1 MSNDTAVA
9 RRTQRTPINL
19 QALGI
24 FAAAAVIFIV
34 FGILNPNFL
43 TLDNLRDVAVSASV
57 NALIG
62 IGLTFVIITGGI
74 DLSVGSIASLVGI
87 VSANMMVASGVPAV
101 PALLAGLVLGFIAG
115 AINGMLI
122 TFLKLP
128 PFIATLGTMSVYQ
141 GLAYVVTNGSPVYNV
156 PQSFVLLL
164 NSYIG
169 GIPMVVIVVIVVA
182 VVAWLL
188 LRRTVFGQNVIATG
202 GSEETAWLSG
212 VRVTRVK
219 ILVYGI
225 SGILAALGGLVV
237 VARISA
243 AQPEAG
249 SPYLLTAIA
258 AAVIGGA
265 NLMGGEG
272 RIAGTLVGALI
283 LGALTNGLVLLNV
296 PSFYEQIVT
305 GLVVLIAVAIDQG
318 SKGWPML
325 KRGGRDKAEPA
336 PLTASVLAGSPEAAE
351 STRAVAAENTTAE
364 RQEAR

>member
-1 MSNDTAVA
+1 MSNDAIDSPPRKVN
-9 RRTQRTPINL
+9 INF

-24 FAAAAVIFIV
+24 FIAAAVIFAV
-34 FGILNPNFL
+34 FGILNSNFL
-43 TLDNLRDVAVSASV
+43 TLDNLRDVAVSACV

-74 DLSVGSIASLVGI
+74 DLSVGSIASFVGI
-87 VSANMMVASGVPAV
+87 VSANLMVNSGVAPLPGLLIGLIV
-101 PALLAGLVLGFIAG
+101 GFLAGAF
-115 AINGMLI
+115 NGLLI
-122 TFLKLP
+122 TVAKLP

-141 GLAYVVTNGSPVYNV
+141 GLAYVVTNGTPVYNV
-156 PQSFVLLL
+156 PQSFVLML

-169 GIPMVVIVVIVVA
+169 GVPIVVVIVIIVA
-182 VVAWLL
+182 VLAWLL

-212 VRVTRVK
+212 VRVNRVK
-219 ILVYGI
+219 ICVYGI
-225 SGILAALGGLVV
+225 SGTLAALGGLVV

-243 AQPEAG
+243 AQSEAG

-318 SKGWPML
+318 SKGWPIMGGNRR
-325 KRGGRDKAEPA
+325 KRGAAPAAAPAEPE
-336 PLTASVLAGSPEAAE
+336 PQTAVSE
-351 STRAVAAENTTAE
+351 S
-364 RQEAR
+364 RQDA

>member
-1 MSNDTAVA
+1 MTSDTAA
-9 RRTQRTPINL
+9 GRPQRHFHVNL

-24 FAAAAVIFIV
+24 FIAAAAIFAI
-34 FGILNPNFL
+34 FGVLNSNFL
-43 TLDNLRDVAVSASV
+43 TLGNLRDVAVSACV

-74 DLSVGSIASLVGI
+74 DLSVGSIASFVGI
-87 VSANMMVASGVPAV
+87 VSANMMVNHGVAPVAGLIV
-101 PALLAGLVLGFIAG
+101 GLVLGFLAG
-115 AINGMLI
+115 AVNGLLI
-122 TFLKLP
+122 TVLKLP

-141 GLAYVVTNGSPVYNV
+141 GLAYVVTSGTPVYNV
-156 PQSFVLLL
+156 PQPFVLML
-164 NSYIG
+164 NSYISG
-169 GIPMVVIVVIVVA
+169 VPIVVVVVIVVA
-182 VVAWLL
+182 LLAWLL

-212 VRVTRVK
+212 VRVSRVK
-219 ILVYGI
+219 ILVYGL
-225 SGILAALGGLVV
+225 SGTLAALAGLVV

-243 AQPEAG
+243 AQSEAG
-249 SPYLLTAIA
+249 APYLLTAIA

-305 GLVVLIAVAIDQG
+305 GLVVVIAVAIDQG
-318 SKGWPML
+318 SRGWPGV
-325 KRGGRDKAEPA
+325 RGRRNRSEGAPATPGVDAAASDRPTEPA
-336 PLTASVLAGSPEAAE
+336 VGSQASK
-351 STRAVAAENTTAE
+351 
-364 RQEAR
+364 

>member
-1 MSNDTAVA
+1 MP
-9 RRTQRTPINL
+9 QINI

-24 FAAAAVIFIV
+24 YAAAAIIFIV

-43 TLDNLRDVAVSASV
+43 TVGNLRDVAVSASV

-62 IGLTFVIITGGI
+62 LGLTFVIITGGI
-74 DLSVGSIASLVGI
+74 DLSVGSIASFVGI
-87 VSANMMVASGVPAV
+87 VAAASMVNGGVPAI
-101 PALLAGLVLGFIAG
+101 PALLIGLAIGFLAGVA
-115 AINGMLI
+115 NGLLI
-122 TFLKLP
+122 TKLKLP
-128 PFIATLGTMSVYQ
+128 PFIATLGTMSVFQ
-141 GLAYVVTNGSPVYNV
+141 GFAYVVTNGTPVYNV
-156 PQSFVLLL
+156 PEDFVLML

-169 GIPMVVIVVIVVA
+169 GVPIVVVVVIVVA
-182 VVAWLL
+182 FLAWLL

-212 VRVTRVK
+212 VRVSRVK
-219 ILVYGI
+219 IIVYGI
-225 SGILAALGGLVV
+225 SGLLAALGGLVV

-243 AQPEAG
+243 AQSEAG

-283 LGALTNGLVLLNV
+283 LGALTNGLVLMNV

-305 GLVVLIAVAIDQG
+305 GAVVLIAVAIDQG
-318 SKGWPML
+318 SKGWPMIR
-325 KRGGRDKAEPA
+325 KGGGRKGDAKSSTPMTSDPA
-336 PLTASVLAGSPEAAE
+336 VSAHV
-351 STRAVAAENTTAE
+351 
-364 RQEAR
+364 QEKVTP

>member
-1 MSNDTAVA
+1 MSNQTAA
-9 RRTQRTPINL
+9 RQAEGRRPLNL

-24 FAAAAVIFIV
+24 VAAAVVIFIG

-43 TLDNLRDVAVSASV
+43 TINNLRDVAVSACV

-62 IGLTFVIITGGI
+62 IGLTFVIVTGGI
-74 DLSVGSIASLVGI
+74 DLSVGSIASFVGI
-87 VSANMMVASGVPAV
+87 VSANLMVNAGVAPV
-101 PALLAGLVLGFIAG
+101 PGLLAGLALGFAAG
-115 AINGMLI
+115 ALNGVLI
-122 TFLKLP
+122 TWLKLP

-141 GLAYVVTNGSPVYNV
+141 GLAYVTTNGTPVYNV
-156 PQSFVLLL
+156 PSSFVFLL

-169 GIPMVVIVVIVVA
+169 GVPIIVVIVIIVA
-182 VVAWLL
+182 VLAWLL

-212 VRVTRVK
+212 IRVNRVK
-219 ILVYGI
+219 LLVYGI
-225 SGILAALGGLVV
+225 SGLLAALAGMVV

-243 AQPEAG
+243 AQSEAG

-272 RIAGTLVGALI
+272 RIGGTLVGALI

-305 GLVVLIAVAIDQG
+305 GVVVVVAVSVDQI

-325 KRGGRDKAEPA
+325 KRAKTDNQDKPSGTT
-336 PLTASVLAGSPEAAE
+336 PDTSAGQATPSGAA
-351 STRAVAAENTTAE
+351 R
-364 RQEAR
+364 

>member
-1 MSNDTAVA
+1 MTSDTAAGRPA
-9 RRTQRTPINL
+9 RHFHVNL

-24 FAAAAVIFIV
+24 FIAAAAIFAI
-34 FGILNPNFL
+34 FGVLNSNFL
-43 TLDNLRDVAVSASV
+43 TIGNLRDVAVSASV

-87 VSANMMVASGVPAV
+87 VSANMMVNQGVSPV
-101 PALLAGLVLGFIAG
+101 PALIGGLVLGFLAG
-115 AINGMLI
+115 VVNGLLI
-122 TFLKLP
+122 TVAKLP

-141 GLAYVVTNGSPVYNV
+141 GLAYVVTSGTPVYNV
-156 PQSFVLLL
+156 PQPFVLML

-169 GIPMVVIVVIVVA
+169 GVPIVVVVVIVVA
-182 VVAWLL
+182 VLAWLL

-212 VRVTRVK
+212 VRVSRVK
-219 ILVYGI
+219 ILVYGL
-225 SGILAALGGLVV
+225 SGTLAALAGLVI

-243 AQPEAG
+243 AQSEAG
-249 SPYLLTAIA
+249 APYLLTAIA

-283 LGALTNGLVLLNV
+283 LGALTNGLTLLNV

-305 GLVVLIAVAIDQG
+305 GLVVIIAVAIDQG
-318 SKGWPML
+318 SRGWPSL
-325 KRGGRDKAEPA
+325 RGGRRKPAEVPPA
-336 PLTASVLAGSPEAAE
+336 APGGGATATEPSTAPAVGS
-351 STRAVAAENTTAE
+351 RASE
-364 RQEAR
+364 

>member
-1 MSNDTAVA
+1 MSSDATAGSSP
-9 RRTQRTPINL
+9 RRPTVNF

-24 FAAAAVIFIV
+24 FAAAAVIFVI
-34 FGILNPNFL
+34 FGVLNPNFL
-43 TLDNLRDVAVSASV
+43 TVGNLRDVAVSACV

-74 DLSVGSIASLVGI
+74 DLSVGSIASVVGI
-87 VSANMMVASGVPAV
+87 VSANIMVNAGMSAV
-101 PALLAGLVLGFIAG
+101 PALLVGLLLGFVAG
-115 AINGMLI
+115 AMNGVLI
-122 TFLKLP
+122 TLLKLP

-141 GLAYVVTNGSPVYNV
+141 GLAYVVTDGKPVYNV
-156 PQSFVLLL
+156 PQPFVLLL

-169 GIPMVVIVVIVVA
+169 GVPIVVVVVIVVA
-182 VVAWLL
+182 LLAWLL

-212 VRVTRVK
+212 VRVARVK
-219 ILVYGI
+219 IMVYGL
-225 SGILAALGGLVV
+225 SGLLAALAGLVV

-243 AQPEAG
+243 AQSEAG
-249 SPYLLTAIA
+249 APYLLTAIA

-318 SKGWPML
+318 SKGNL
-325 KRGGRDKAEPA
+325 SGLRRKRRDRELPTPLA
-336 PLTASVLAGSPEAAE
+336 PSESASDRATESVGSRTSE
-351 STRAVAAENTTAE
+351 
-364 RQEAR
+364 

>member
-1 MSNDTAVA
+1 MSSNSAATRPSRHFHV
-9 RRTQRTPINL
+9 NL

-24 FAAAAVIFIV
+24 FIAAAVIFVI
-34 FGILNPNFL
+34 FGFLNSNFL
-43 TLDNLRDVAVSASV
+43 TLDNLRDVAVSACV

-74 DLSVGSIASLVGI
+74 DLSVGSIASFVGI
-87 VSANMMVASGVPAV
+87 VAANMMVNSGISAL
-101 PALLAGLVLGFIAG
+101 PALVIGLALGFVAG
-115 AINGMLI
+115 AVNGLAI
-122 TFLKLP
+122 TLLRLP

-141 GLAYVVTNGSPVYNV
+141 GLAYVVTNGQPVYNV
-156 PQSFVLLL
+156 PEPFVLLL
-164 NSYIG
+164 NSYLG
-169 GIPMVVIVVIVVA
+169 GVPIVVVVVIVVA
-182 VVAWLL
+182 VLAWLL

-212 VRVTRVK
+212 VRVARVK
-219 ILVYGI
+219 IMVYGLA
-225 SGILAALGGLVV
+225 GLLAALAGLVV

-243 AQPEAG
+243 AQSEAG
-249 SPYLLTAIA
+249 APYLLTAIA

-305 GLVVLIAVAIDQG
+305 GLVVVIAVAVDQG
-318 SKGWPML
+318 SKGGWPGFR
-325 KRGGRDKAEPA
+325 RGHRTRGPISPA
-336 PLTASVLAGSPEAAE
+336 PSAESRREETTASIGSRPE
-351 STRAVAAENTTAE
+351 
-364 RQEAR
+364 

>member
-1 MSNDTAVA
+1 MSSDTGAA
-9 RRTQRTPINL
+9 RPRRRVPINMHE
-19 QALGI
+19 AGI
-24 FAAAAVIFIV
+24 FIAAAAIFVIFGV
-34 FGILNPNFL
+34 LNSNFL
-43 TLDNLRDVAVSASV
+43 TVGNLRDVAVSACV

-74 DLSVGSIASLVGI
+74 DLSVGSIASLVGMI
-87 VSANMMVASGVPAV
+87 TANLMVNSGVAAA
-101 PALLAGLVLGFIAG
+101 PALLVGLAFGFVAG
-115 AINGMLI
+115 AINGVLI
-122 TFLKLP
+122 TYVRLP

-141 GLAYVVTNGSPVYNV
+141 GLAYVVTDGKPVYNV
-156 PQSFVLLL
+156 PQSFVLML
-164 NSYIG
+164 NSYISG
-169 GIPMVVIVVIVVA
+169 VPIVVVIVIVVA
-182 VVAWLL
+182 VLAWLL

-219 ILVYGI
+219 ILVYAL
-225 SGILAALGGLVV
+225 SGALAALAGLVV

-243 AQPEAG
+243 AQSQAG
-249 SPYLLTAIA
+249 APYLLTAIA

-305 GLVVLIAVAIDQG
+305 GLVVLIAVASSQG
-318 SKGWPML
+318 GWPGL
-325 KRGGRDKAEPA
+325 RRFGRRNRTEPA
-336 PLTASVLAGSPEAAE
+336 PVVPSATADSTDAAVGSRTSE
-351 STRAVAAENTTAE
+351 
-364 RQEAR
+364 

>member
-1 MSNDTAVA
+1 MTITTHTVSTSTAQTRPPV
-9 RRTQRTPINL
+9 NF
-19 QALGI
+19 QALAIFIAAAII
-24 FAAAAVIFIV
+24 FAV

-43 TLDNLRDVAVSASV
+43 AFDNLRDIAVSACV

-62 IGLTFVIITGGI
+62 IGLTYVIITGGI
-74 DLSVGSIASLVGI
+74 DLSVGSIASLTGI
-87 VSANMMVASGVPAV
+87 ISATLMVNGGVPAI
-101 PALLAGLVLGFIAG
+101 PALLIGLVLGFLAG
-115 AINGMLI
+115 ATNGVLI
-122 TFLKLP
+122 TALKLP

-141 GLAYVVTNGSPVYNV
+141 GLAYVATNGTPVYNV
-156 PQSFVLLL
+156 PASFVLLL

-169 GIPMVVIVVIVVA
+169 GVPIVVLVVA
-182 VVAWLL
+182 IVAVLAWLL

-212 VRVTRVK
+212 VRVNRVK

-225 SGILAALGGLVV
+225 SGTLAALAGLVV

-243 AQPEAG
+243 AQSEAG
-249 SPYLLTAIA
+249 APYLLTAIA

-305 GLVVLIAVAIDQG
+305 GLVVVIAVALDQG
-318 SKGWPML
+318 SKGWPVL
-325 KRGGRDKAEPA
+325 RRDGRRPA
-336 PLTASVLAGSPEAAE
+336 AAPETTSVTTVSAKEAA
-351 STRAVAAENTTAE
+351 RAAKSK
-364 RQEAR
+364 

>member
-1 MSNDTAVA
+1 MNKDSAA
-9 RRTQRTPINL
+9 RQAEHKRPLNV

-24 FAAAAVIFIV
+24 VAAAVVIFIG

-43 TLDNLRDVAVSASV
+43 TLNNLRDVAVSASV

-62 IGLTFVIITGGI
+62 IGLTFVIVTGGI
-74 DLSVGSIASLVGI
+74 DLSVGSIASFVG
-87 VSANMMVASGVPAV
+87 MVAATLMVNAGVAPV
-101 PALLAGLVLGFIAG
+101 PALLAGLVLGFLAG
-115 AINGMLI
+115 ALNGVLI
-122 TFLKLP
+122 TMLKLP

-141 GLAYVVTNGSPVYNV
+141 GLAYVTTNGTPVYNV
-156 PQSFVLLL
+156 PSSFVFLL

-169 GIPMVVIVVIVVA
+169 GVPVVVVVVIIVA
-182 VVAWLL
+182 VLAWLL

-212 VRVTRVK
+212 IRVSRVK
-219 ILVYGI
+219 LLVYGI
-225 SGILAALGGLVV
+225 SGLLAALGGMVV

-243 AQPEAG
+243 AQSEAG

-272 RIAGTLVGALI
+272 RIGGTLIGALI

-305 GLVVLIAVAIDQG
+305 GTVVVVAVAVDQI

-325 KRGGRDKAEPA
+325 NRRKDNREQPQAPASEPA
-336 PLTASVLAGSPEAAE
+336 AGQTATTGAA
-351 STRAVAAENTTAE
+351 R
-364 RQEAR
+364 